1 MWNIIK
7 DKILKGVNMYI
18 PSTLP
23 FALGKKDK
31 WKRPLDTEIRNMIKN
46 KSILWR
52 CYVRS
57 KDPSTFMQYK
67 KIEK

>member
-7 DKILKGVNMYI
+7 DKILKGITMYI

-23 FALGKKDK
+23 FALWKKEK

-52 CYVRS
+52 R
-57 KDPSTFMQYK
+57 
-67 KIEK
+67 

>member
-1 MWNIIK
+1 
-7 DKILKGVNMYI
+7 MYI

-23 FALGKKDK
+23 FAFWKKEK

-52 CYVRS
+52 RYVRKRTLQRS
-57 KDPSTFMQYK
+57 CSIK
-67 KIEK
+67 KN

>member
-1 MWNIIK
+1 
-7 DKILKGVNMYI
+7 MYI

-23 FALGKKDK
+23 FALWKKEK

-52 CYVRS
+52 RYAKCWVRRPNAGS
-57 KDPSTFMQYK
+57 ISDKLQQ
-67 KIEK
+67 